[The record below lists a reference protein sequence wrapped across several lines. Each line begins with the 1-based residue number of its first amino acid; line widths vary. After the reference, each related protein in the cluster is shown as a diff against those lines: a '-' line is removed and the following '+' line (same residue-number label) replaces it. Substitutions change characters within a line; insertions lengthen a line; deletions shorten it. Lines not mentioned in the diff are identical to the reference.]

1 MGTGG
6 SGDENDPSLGEKRV
20 TKNPERRM
28 RTMMTMIMM
37 MIIVIVEWVIFFNL
51 PFQMKIK

>member
-28 RTMMTMIMM
+28 RRMMTMIMM